1 MVISYFDSSFLLAIL
16 FNESHAE
23 EAFGVWESSPI
34 KVSSILLKFETNIS
48 IRRKYRL
55 HKDKYDNDWLE
66 TKLTVL
72 DKYIKKVFFTDIDE
86 NLENSVSEYYEDLS
100 KCKSLDA
107 IHLAAAL
114 KISKKHDRK
123 EIRICS
129 FDKDMRSLAQQLGF
143 EVNGSL

>member
-1 MVISYFDSSFLLAIL
+1 MAISYFDSSFLLAIL

-23 EAFGVWESSPI
+23 EALGVWENSPI
-34 KVSSILLKFETNIS
+34 KVSSVLLKFETNIS
-48 IRRKYRL
+48 IRRKHRSR
-55 HKDKYDNDWLE
+55 KDKYGDDWLE
-66 TKLTVL
+66 TKLTGL
-72 DKYIKKVFFTDIDE
+72 NKYIEKVFFTDIDE

-114 KISKKHDRK
+114 KISEKHDRK

-129 FDKDMRSLAQQLGF
+129 FDENMRSSARQLGF
-143 EVNGSL
+143 EII

>member
-1 MVISYFDSSFLLAIL
+1 MLISYFDSSFLLAIL

-23 EAFGVWESSPI
+23 EALEVWENSPI

-48 IRRKYRL
+48 IRRKHRL
-55 HKDKYDNDWLE
+55 RKDKHGDAWLD
-66 TKLTVL
+66 TKLTGL
-72 DKYIKKVFFTDIDE
+72 NKYIEKVFFTEIDE

-114 KISKKHDRK
+114 KISKRHDRK
-123 EIRICS
+123 DIRICS
-129 FDKDMRSLAQQLGF
+129 FDENMCGSAQHFGF
-143 EVNGSL
+143 GII

>member
-23 EAFGVWESSPI
+23 EALGVWESSSI

-55 HKDKYDNDWLE
+55 YKDKYNADWLE
-66 TKLTVL
+66 TKLTDL
-72 DKYIKKVFFTDIDE
+72 NKYIEKVFFTDIDE
-86 NLENSVSEYYEDLS
+86 SLENSVSEYYEDLS
-100 KCKSLDA
+100 MCKSLDA

-114 KISKKHDRK
+114 KISKKHDRRK
-123 EIRICS
+123 IRICT
-129 FDKDMRSLAQQLGF
+129 FDKNMRSLAQQFGF
-143 EVNGSL
+143 EIV